1 MMKHNR
7 TRPARRADVTKTPV
21 ATIAIVPAALAA
33 PGAAHPGRSADRAV
47 TELYSLH
54 YHSLVRLAA
63 LLVRDV
69 PTAEDVVQDSFVAM
83 HDGWQRLRD
92 AESALAYLRQAVL
105 NRSRSVL
112 RHRAVAEKH
121 PQKPSPDMPS
131 AEHGA
136 LAQLE
141 RSAVIAT
148 LRKLPG
154 RQREA
159 IVLRYYA
166 DLSEAEIAAAM
177 GISCGAVKSHTARA
191 IAALRADLEQQ
202 DRAWKA

>member
-1 MMKHNR
+1 MMKYHH
-7 TRPARRADVTKTPV
+7 TRPVRPATVTRTPA
-21 ATIAIVPAALAA
+21 ATIAIVPAAHAA
-33 PGAAHPGRSADRAV
+33 PGAARPGRSADRAV

-54 YHSLVRLAA
+54 YRRLVRLAA
-63 LLVRDV
+63 VLVRDAA
-69 PTAEDVVQDSFVAM
+69 TAEDVVQDSFVAM

-92 AESALAYLRQAVL
+92 ADSALAYLRQAVL

-112 RHRAVAEKH
+112 RHRAVVEKY
-121 PQKPSPDMPS
+121 PEKPSPDMPS

-136 LAQLE
+136 LVLLE
-141 RSAVIAT
+141 RSAMIAT
-148 LRKLPG
+148 LRKQPG

-166 DLSEAEIAAAM
+166 DLSEAEVAASM

-191 IAALRADLEQQ
+191 MAALRADLEQQ
-202 DRAWKA
+202 DQERKA

>member
-1 MMKHNR
+1 MTYDR
-7 TRPARRADVTKTPV
+7 TRPVRPADVTKTPV
-21 ATIAIVPAALAA
+21 ARMAIVPAALVA
-33 PGAAHPGRSADRAV
+33 PGPARPGRSADWAV

-54 YHSLVRLAA
+54 YQRLVRLAA

-112 RHRAVAEKH
+112 RHRAVVAKH
-121 PQKPSPDMPS
+121 PEKPSPDMPS

-136 LAQLE
+136 LVQLE
-141 RSAVIAT
+141 RSAVAAT

-166 DLSEAEIAAAM
+166 DFSEAEVAAAM

-191 IAALRADLEQQ
+191 MAALRADLKQQ
-202 DRAWKA
+202 HRAWKA

>member
-1 MMKHNR
+1 MMTYDH
-7 TRPARRADVTKTPV
+7 TRPVRPATVTKTPV
-21 ATIAIVPAALAA
+21 ARIAVVPAALAA
-33 PGAAHPGRSADRAV
+33 PGAARPGRSADWAV

-54 YHSLVRLAA
+54 YQMLVRLAA

-92 AESALAYLRQAVL
+92 AESALAYLRQAVV

-112 RHRAVAEKH
+112 RHRAVVEKY
-121 PQKPSPDMPS
+121 PEKPSPDMPS

-136 LAQLE
+136 LVQLE

-166 DLSEAEIAAAM
+166 DFSEAEVAAAM

-191 IAALRADLEQQ
+191 MAALRADLEQQ
-202 DRAWKA
+202 DQAWKA

>member
-1 MMKHNR
+1 MMKYDH
-7 TRPARRADVTKTPV
+7 TRPVRPADVTKTPV
-21 ATIAIVPAALAA
+21 ARMAIVPAALVA
-33 PGAAHPGRSADRAV
+33 PGAARPGQSADWAV
-47 TELYSLH
+47 AELYSLH
-54 YHSLVRLAA
+54 YQRLVHLAV

-69 PTAEDVVQDSFVAM
+69 ATAEDVVQDSFVAM

-92 AESALAYLRQAVL
+92 AESALAYLRQAVV

-112 RHRAVAEKH
+112 RHRAVVEKY
-121 PQKPSPDMPS
+121 PEKPSPDMPS

-136 LAQLE
+136 LVQLE
-141 RSAVIAT
+141 RSAVVAT

-166 DLSEAEIAAAM
+166 DFSEAEVAAAM

-191 IAALRADLEQQ
+191 MAALRADLEQQ